1 MKKIKFDYNEDAIIE
16 AICERYEPE
25 EELVGECMAE
35 RGLSGEEAI
44 MYLKETYEP
53 TQEEMD
59 NEESDQNESRYDDY
73 WDSKFEQER
82 DERNGL

>member
-1 MKKIKFDYNEDAIIE
+1 MKKIKFNYKEDAIIE
-16 AICERYEPE
+16 AICERYEPDD
-25 EELVGECMAE
+25 ELVCECMLE

-59 NEESDQNESRYDDY
+59 EEEEDMNESAYDDY
-73 WDSKFEQER
+73 CDSQFEQAR